1 MTTPDPRR
9 LARRT
14 TKPPANPT
22 QRPTPAVPLPN
33 RPLTT
38 EQHTRHLALSHAL
51 RTPITAARELLTKAG
66 CPDGDLLDL
75 ADLYVRYVLT
85 GQHPTATE
93 EVTCQRHPERLT
105 DPTPTAGTPAPISA
119 AYGHATAVK
128 RPSPPPPD
136 RWQLPPEPDV
146 PQLQDATGCQ
156 WRRDPAGWTRVDEA
170 DDNAWRSWPW
180 WRLLVRRGPLTATP
194 AAHDTQGHDLATLAD
209 TGQQTAVR
217 VPTLDEWE
225 D

>member
-22 QRPTPAVPLPN
+22 QRPAPAGPPPT

-66 CPDGDLLDL
+66 HPDGDLLDL
-75 ADLYVRYVLT
+75 ADLYARYVLT
-85 GQHPTATE
+85 GQHPATTE
-93 EVTCQRHPERLT
+93 ELAAQRHSERLT
-105 DPTPTAGTPAPISA
+105 AQTPTAGTPKPISP
-119 AYGHATAVK
+119 AYGHATAV
-128 RPSPPPPD
+128 
-136 RWQLPPEPDV
+136 
-146 PQLQDATGCQ
+146 
-156 WRRDPAGWTRVDEA
+156 
-170 DDNAWRSWPW
+170 
-180 WRLLVRRGPLTATP
+180 
-194 AAHDTQGHDLATLAD
+194 
-209 TGQQTAVR
+209 R
-217 VPTLDEWE
+217 VPTLAEWE

>member
-1 MTTPDPRR
+1 
-9 LARRT
+9 
-14 TKPPANPT
+14 
-22 QRPTPAVPLPN
+22 
-33 RPLTT
+33 
-38 EQHTRHLALSHAL
+38 
-51 RTPITAARELLTKAG
+51 
-66 CPDGDLLDL
+66 
-75 ADLYVRYVLT
+75 T

-93 EVTCQRHPERLT
+93 EVTCQRHSERLT
-105 DPTPTAGTPAPISA
+105 GQTPTAGTPAPISA

-146 PQLQDATGCQ
+146 PQLQDATGYQ

-209 TGQQTAVR
+209 TGQQTAIR

>member
-22 QRPTPAVPLPN
+22 QRPAPAGPPPN

-66 CPDGDLLDL
+66 RPDGDLLDL

-85 GQHPTATE
+85 GQRPTTTE
-93 EVTCQRHPERLT
+93 EVACQRHSERPT
-105 DPTPTAGTPAPISA
+105 GQTPTAGTPKPISP
-119 AYGHATAVK
+119 AYGHATAV
-128 RPSPPPPD
+128 
-136 RWQLPPEPDV
+136 
-146 PQLQDATGCQ
+146 
-156 WRRDPAGWTRVDEA
+156 
-170 DDNAWRSWPW
+170 
-180 WRLLVRRGPLTATP
+180 
-194 AAHDTQGHDLATLAD
+194 
-209 TGQQTAVR
+209 R
-217 VPTLDEWE
+217 VPTLAEWK

>member
-14 TKPPANPT
+14 ASPPANPT
-22 QRPTPAVPLPN
+22 QRPAPAGPPPN

-66 CPDGDLLDL
+66 RPDGDLLDL

-85 GQHPTATE
+85 GQHPTTTE
-93 EVTCQRHPERLT
+93 EVTCQRHSERPT
-105 DPTPTAGTPAPISA
+105 GQTPTAGTPRPMSP
-119 AYGHATAVK
+119 AYGHATAV
-128 RPSPPPPD
+128 S
-136 RWQLPPEPDV
+136 
-146 PQLQDATGCQ
+146 
-156 WRRDPAGWTRVDEA
+156 
-170 DDNAWRSWPW
+170 
-180 WRLLVRRGPLTATP
+180 
-194 AAHDTQGHDLATLAD
+194 
-209 TGQQTAVR
+209 
-217 VPTLDEWE
+217 VPTLAEWE

>member
-22 QRPTPAVPLPN
+22 QRPAPAGPPPN

-66 CPDGDLLDL
+66 RTDGDLLDL

-93 EVTCQRHPERLT
+93 KLTAQRHSERLT
-105 DPTPTAGTPAPISA
+105 GQTPTADTPKPISH
-119 AYGHATAVK
+119 AYGHATAV
-128 RPSPPPPD
+128 
-136 RWQLPPEPDV
+136 
-146 PQLQDATGCQ
+146 
-156 WRRDPAGWTRVDEA
+156 
-170 DDNAWRSWPW
+170 
-180 WRLLVRRGPLTATP
+180 
-194 AAHDTQGHDLATLAD
+194 
-209 TGQQTAVR
+209 R
-217 VPTLDEWE
+217 VPTLAEWE